1 MEQKK
6 KQFFTKKKVVTGVI
20 VIAAAVGGL
29 LLFSGGQET
38 GMPVSVAAVE
48 QKDLR
53 ESVTLKAPLEG
64 TETVEIV
71 SNLHY
76 EVTAINV
83 KEGDRVQ
90 KGQVLAVLDTAAM
103 ADEIGSAQDA
113 LAMAQAQYE
122 DSLRSKQQG
131 YEQAV
136 QELNNAQKAAERTAA
151 LFDLGGTSA
160 EENEKAQSALAA
172 AQAAVNSYNVKNGQV
187 QGSAADLK
195 SIETARNALARKL
208 DAFSDGKIV
217 SPISGTVTRVNIN
230 VGRFAD
236 ETDDKKPMF
245 VVENLQQLQ
254 MQVAVS
260 EYDIADIA
268 VGQKAEITADVLK
281 GAVVG
286 GVVERISPTGELKA
300 GSTAERVI
308 PTMVRLTETNEAL
321 IAGINAKAEIII
333 AEVKDA
339 LSVPLEAIQ
348 DHGDG
353 TATVWRVKADNTI
366 EPVDV
371 KLGLETDLE
380 IQLISDALAVGDQLV
395 LNPTEEFTEGMTV
408 LVNAV

>member
-6 KQFFTKKKVVTGVI
+6 RFFTKKKVFAGVAVI
-20 VIAAAVGGL
+20 VVAVGGFM
-29 LLFSGGQET
+29 LFSGGQEA
-38 GMPVSVAAVE
+38 GLPVSVAAVE

-53 ESVTLKAPLEG
+53 ESISLKAPLEG

-122 DSLRSKQQG
+122 DSMRSKQQG

-136 QELNNAQKAAERTAA
+136 QDLSTAEKAAERTVA
-151 LFDLGGTSA
+151 LFDMGGASA

-172 AQAAVNSYNVKNGQV
+172 AQAAVKSYNVKNGQV

-195 SIETARNALARKL
+195 SIETARNALARKQ
-208 DAFSDGKIV
+208 DAFSDGKII

-260 EYDIADIA
+260 EYDVADIA

-281 GAVVG
+281 GDTVS
-286 GVVERISPTGELKA
+286 GVVERISPTGELKE

-308 PTMVRLTETNEAL
+308 PTVVRLTETNEAL

-339 LSVPLEAIQ
+339 LSVPLEAVQ

-353 TATVWRVKADNTI
+353 TATVWRVKEDNTV
-366 EPVDV
+366 EPVEV
-371 KLGLETDLE
+371 QLGLENDLE
-380 IQLISDALAVGDQLV
+380 IQLISDTLAVGDQLV
-395 LNPTEEFTEGMTV
+395 LNPAEDLTEGMTV
-408 LVNAV
+408 MVNAV

>member
-6 KQFFTKKKVVTGVI
+6 RFFTKKKVFAGVAVI
-20 VIAAAVGGL
+20 VVAVGGFM
-29 LLFSGGQET
+29 LFSGGQEA
-38 GMPVSVAAVE
+38 GLPVSVAAVE

-53 ESVTLKAPLEG
+53 ESISLKAPLEG

-122 DSLRSKQQG
+122 DSMRSKQQG

-136 QELNNAQKAAERTAA
+136 QDLSTAEKAAERTAA
-151 LFDLGGTSA
+151 LFDMGGASA

-172 AQAAVNSYNVKNGQV
+172 AQAAVKSYNVKNGQV

-195 SIETARNALARKL
+195 SIETARNALARKQ
-208 DAFSDGKIV
+208 DAFSDGKII

-260 EYDIADIA
+260 EYDVADIA

-281 GAVVG
+281 GDTVS
-286 GVVERISPTGELKA
+286 GVVERISPTGELKE

-308 PTMVRLTETNEAL
+308 PTVVRLTETNEAL

-339 LSVPLEAIQ
+339 LSVPLEAVQ

-353 TATVWRVKADNTI
+353 TATVWRVKEDKTV
-366 EPVDV
+366 EPVEV
-371 KLGLETDLE
+371 QLGLENDLE
-380 IQLISDALAVGDQLV
+380 IQLISDTLAVGDQLV
-395 LNPTEEFTEGMTV
+395 LNPAEDLTEGMTV
-408 LVNAV
+408 TVNAV

>member
-6 KQFFTKKKVVTGVI
+6 RFFTKKKVFAGVAVI
-20 VIAAAVGGL
+20 VVAVGGFM
-29 LLFSGGQET
+29 LFSGGQEA
-38 GMPVSVAAVE
+38 GLPVSVAAVE

-53 ESVTLKAPLEG
+53 ESISLKAPLEG

-122 DSLRSKQQG
+122 DSMRSKQQG

-136 QELNNAQKAAERTAA
+136 QDLSTAEKAAERTAA
-151 LFDLGGTSA
+151 LFDMGGASA

-172 AQAAVNSYNVKNGQV
+172 AQAAVKSYNVKNGQV

-195 SIETARNALARKL
+195 SIETARNALARKQ
-208 DAFSDGKIV
+208 DAFSDGKII

-260 EYDIADIA
+260 EYDVADIA

-281 GAVVG
+281 GDTVS
-286 GVVERISPTGELKA
+286 GVVERISPTGELKE

-308 PTMVRLTETNEAL
+308 PTVVRLTETNEAP

-339 LSVPLEAIQ
+339 LSVPLEAVQ

-353 TATVWRVKADNTI
+353 TATVWRVKEDKTV
-366 EPVDV
+366 EPVEV
-371 KLGLETDLE
+371 QLGLENDLE
-380 IQLISDALAVGDQLV
+380 IQLISDTLAVGDQLV
-395 LNPTEEFTEGMTV
+395 LNPAEDLTEGMTV
-408 LVNAV
+408 MVNAV